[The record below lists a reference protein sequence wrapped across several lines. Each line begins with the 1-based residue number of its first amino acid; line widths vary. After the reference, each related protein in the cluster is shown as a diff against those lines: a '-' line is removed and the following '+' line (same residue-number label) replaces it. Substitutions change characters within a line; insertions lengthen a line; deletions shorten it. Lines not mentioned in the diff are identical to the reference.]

1 MKKKPLTQKQTNTDI
16 YAVTREFSP
25 RLANLFLK
33 SLIISCCG
41 NKIHQGFF
49 FTLLALLWLNCIF
62 LFSLN
67 YMTDLD
73 GGTKRKK
80 KNGSFALYLAML
92 RFESF
97 AFMFKPLPGSSTKTK
112 QKHTHI
118 HTRAHTH
125 HTHKPPENHD
135 ITGSIQL
142 HKIFHLLQMPLK
154 IDQCFFF

>member
-49 FTLLALLWLNCIF
+49 FFHTISSPVVKLY

-67 YMTDLD
+67 YVTDLD

-80 KNGSFALYLAML
+80 K
-92 RFESF
+92 
-97 AFMFKPLPGSSTKTK
+97 
-112 QKHTHI
+112 I
-118 HTRAHTH
+118 W
-125 HTHKPPENHD
+125 
-135 ITGSIQL
+135 QL
-142 HKIFHLLQMPLK
+142 
-154 IDQCFFF
+154 CFILSHAKV

>member
-1 MKKKPLTQKQTNTDI
+1 MKNKPLTQKQTNTDI

-25 RLANLFLK
+25 RLAILFLK

-49 FTLLALLWLNCIF
+49 FFTLLALLWLNCIF

-67 YMTDLD
+67 YVTDLD

-80 KNGSFALYLAML
+80 KYGSFASYLAML

-97 AFMFKPLPGSSTKTK
+97 AFMFKPLPGSSTK
-112 QKHTHI
+112 QNRNI
-118 HTRAHTH
+118 HTYAHAHTH
-125 HTHKPPENHD
+125 AQTIRK
-135 ITGSIQL
+135 S
-142 HKIFHLLQMPLK
+142 
-154 IDQCFFF
+154 

>member
-1 MKKKPLTQKQTNTDI
+1 MFKWMKKKPLTQKQTNRDI

-49 FTLLALLWLNCIF
+49 FFSTLLALLWLNCIF

-67 YMTDLD
+67 YVTNLD

-80 KNGSFALYLAML
+80 KYGSFASYLAML

-97 AFMFKPLPGSSTKTK
+97 AFMFKPLPGSSTKTE
-112 QKHTHI
+112 QKHTH
-118 HTRAHTH
+118 THTH
-125 HTHKPPENHD
+125 SHTTHRENHD
-135 ITGSIQL
+135 ITGSI
-142 HKIFHLLQMPLK
+142 
-154 IDQCFFF
+154 

>member
-62 LFSLN
+62 LFALN
-67 YMTDLD
+67 YVTDLD

-80 KNGSFALYLAML
+80 NGSVALYLAML

-112 QKHTHI
+112 QKHTRTRT
-118 HTRAHTH
+118 HTPHTQ
-125 HTHKPPENHD
+125 TTRKP
-135 ITGSIQL
+135 
-142 HKIFHLLQMPLK
+142 
-154 IDQCFFF
+154 

>member
-62 LFSLN
+62 LFALN
-67 YMTDLD
+67 YVTDLD
-73 GGTKRKK
+73 GGTKRKN
-80 KNGSFALYLAML
+80 KNGSVALYLAML
-92 RFESF
+92 GFESF
-97 AFMFKPLPGSSTKTK
+97 AFMFKPLPGRVQQK
-112 QKHTHI
+112 QNRNI
-118 HTRAHTH
+118 HTCAHTH
-125 HTHKPPENHD
+125 HTHEPPENHD
-135 ITGSIQL
+135 ITGSV
-142 HKIFHLLQMPLK
+142 
-154 IDQCFFF
+154 

>member
-49 FTLLALLWLNCIF
+49 FHTISSPVVKLYLSFCFKLCDRSRWRH
-62 LFSLN
+62 
-67 YMTDLD
+67 
-73 GGTKRKK
+73 KKEK
-80 KNGSFALYLAML
+80 KNGSVALYLAML
-92 RFESF
+92 GFESF

-112 QKHTHI
+112 QKHTH
-118 HTRAHTH
+118 THTH
-125 HTHKPPENHD
+125 THTTHTNHQK
-135 ITGSIQL
+135 T
-142 HKIFHLLQMPLK
+142 MT
-154 IDQCFFF
+154 

>member
-62 LFSLN
+62 LFALN
-67 YMTDLD
+67 YVTDLD

-80 KNGSFALYLAML
+80 KWQ
-92 RFESF
+92 R
-97 AFMFKPLPGSSTKTK
+97 
-112 QKHTHI
+112 
-118 HTRAHTH
+118 
-125 HTHKPPENHD
+125 
-135 ITGSIQL
+135 
-142 HKIFHLLQMPLK
+142 
-154 IDQCFFF
+154 CFVFSHAKV